1 MITAAIC
8 ALKNHTV
15 ALTEM
20 NPLKEIQT
28 VAQFDICSFS
38 QSTQRAAG
46 HSAEQLSVQQRQ
58 TPAALVL
65 AEVVDTA
72 EFAVICVFYVAQLG

>member
-1 MITAAIC
+1 
-8 ALKNHTV
+8 
-15 ALTEM
+15 M

-38 QSTQRAAG
+38 QSTQIAAG
-46 HSAEQLSVQQRQ
+46 HSAEQLSARYKQ

-72 EFAVICVFYVAQLG
+72 EFAMICVFVVFFFFVAQLG